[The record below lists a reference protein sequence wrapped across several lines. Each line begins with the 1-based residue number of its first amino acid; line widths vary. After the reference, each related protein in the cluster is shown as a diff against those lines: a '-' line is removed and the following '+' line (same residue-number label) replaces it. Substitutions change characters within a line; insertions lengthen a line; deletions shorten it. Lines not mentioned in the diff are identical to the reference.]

1 MFKDCKIAFFLAYK
15 SIARGNKA
23 VIFLV
28 VFIMSLAFINLIFVS
43 GILNGFIVTIA
54 KQVKTYYTANIVVN
68 PQEEPI
74 KKDYIIH
81 VNELQEQIESMPGV
95 VATARH
101 YKLAGTLSFDKN
113 KNGKLKFISAE
124 ILGIDPDKEKL
135 INNAYQ
141 KVVDGYYLDELDRDE
156 ILIGAEIAGGEY
168 GGLDFLSLGGVK
180 AGDKINITFGNGIY
194 KTYRVIGILQTNL
207 DFVDMGAY
215 ISSKEAESVLSVY
228 NNASQILVKL
238 KDGVSEETENDYQ
251 NEIKKLA
258 PNLEIRKWTDY
269 MGSLKDISKSFNSI
283 ALMVGIIGLTVAAI
297 TIFIMIYINVVN
309 KRRQI
314 GILKAIGIKQNIII
328 LSYIFQAMFYSVLGV
343 IIGLFLI
350 FSLIGPYFIRN
361 PIKLPMG
368 DVGLALENN
377 AVILGIVSLI
387 LASVIAGL
395 IPSWNAA
402 RENILKAIW
411 G

>member
-156 ILIGAEIAGGEY
+156 ILIGAEIAG
-168 GGLDFLSLGGVK
+168 
-180 AGDKINITFGNGIY
+180 
-194 KTYRVIGILQTNL
+194 
-207 DFVDMGAY
+207 
-215 ISSKEAESVLSVY
+215 
-228 NNASQILVKL
+228 
-238 KDGVSEETENDYQ
+238 
-251 NEIKKLA
+251 
-258 PNLEIRKWTDY
+258 
-269 MGSLKDISKSFNSI
+269 
-283 ALMVGIIGLTVAAI
+283 
-297 TIFIMIYINVVN
+297 
-309 KRRQI
+309 
-314 GILKAIGIKQNIII
+314 
-328 LSYIFQAMFYSVLGV
+328 
-343 IIGLFLI
+343 
-350 FSLIGPYFIRN
+350 
-361 PIKLPMG
+361 
-368 DVGLALENN
+368 
-377 AVILGIVSLI
+377 
-387 LASVIAGL
+387 L

>member
-1 MFKDCKIAFFLAYK
+1 
-15 SIARGNKA
+15 
-23 VIFLV
+23 
-28 VFIMSLAFINLIFVS
+28 
-43 GILNGFIVTIA
+43 
-54 KQVKTYYTANIVVN
+54 
-68 PQEEPI
+68 
-74 KKDYIIH
+74 
-81 VNELQEQIESMPGV
+81 
-95 VATARH
+95 
-101 YKLAGTLSFDKN
+101 
-113 KNGKLKFISAE
+113 
-124 ILGIDPDKEKL
+124 
-135 INNAYQ
+135 
-141 KVVDGYYLDELDRDE
+141 
-156 ILIGAEIAGGEY
+156 
-168 GGLDFLSLGGVK
+168 
-180 AGDKINITFGNGIY
+180 
-194 KTYRVIGILQTNL
+194 
-207 DFVDMGAY
+207 
-215 ISSKEAESVLSVY
+215 
-228 NNASQILVKL
+228 
-238 KDGVSEETENDYQ
+238 
-251 NEIKKLA
+251 
-258 PNLEIRKWTDY
+258 
-269 MGSLKDISKSFNSI
+269 
-283 ALMVGIIGLTVAAI
+283 MVGIIGLTVAAI

-387 LASVIAGL
+387 LAAVIAGL